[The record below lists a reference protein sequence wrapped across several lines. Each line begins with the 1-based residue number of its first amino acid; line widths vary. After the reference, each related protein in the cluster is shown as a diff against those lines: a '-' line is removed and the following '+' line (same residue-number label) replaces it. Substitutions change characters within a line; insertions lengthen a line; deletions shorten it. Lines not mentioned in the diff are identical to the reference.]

1 MDSNK
6 KNWSP
11 HAVIF
16 LLFYERRKSLNDYK
30 LITYMT
36 RRLVRKK
43 ALKVFTVSACITGW
57 EKAKH
62 TSSICLGNIDS

>member
-1 MDSNK
+1 MDSNN

-30 LITYMT
+30 LTTYT
-36 RRLVRKK
+36 KRRLVRQK
-43 ALKVFTVSACITGW
+43 ALKVFTVLTCITDW
-57 EKAKH
+57 EKQNTLARYA
-62 TSSICLGNIDS
+62 